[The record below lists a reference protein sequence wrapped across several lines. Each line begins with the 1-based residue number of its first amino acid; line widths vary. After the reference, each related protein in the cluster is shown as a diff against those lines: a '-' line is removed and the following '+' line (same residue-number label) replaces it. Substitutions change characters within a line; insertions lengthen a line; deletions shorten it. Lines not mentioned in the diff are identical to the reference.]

1 MVTSSHC
8 LLWQAFLT
16 LILLV
21 LLRCSVRA
29 MLLAKVV
36 LPEVARLVVLLMVLL
51 MVQKVAV
58 LNLYLLK
65 SKGIELI

>member
-36 LPEVARLVVLLMVLL
+36 LPEVLL

>member
-29 MLLAKVV
+29 MLLAKV
-36 LPEVARLVVLLMVLL
+36 ARLVVLL

>member
-1 MVTSSHC
+1 MITSSHC

-36 LPEVARLVVLLMVLL
+36 LL

>member
-1 MVTSSHC
+1 MVTSSRC

-36 LPEVARLVVLLMVLL
+36 LPEVARLVVLLMV
-51 MVQKVAV
+51 QKVAV

>member
-36 LPEVARLVVLLMVLL
+36 LAKVARLVVLL

>member
-1 MVTSSHC
+1 MITSSHC

-36 LPEVARLVVLLMVLL
+36 LPEVVLLV
-51 MVQKVAV
+51 VQKVAV

>member
-1 MVTSSHC
+1 M
-8 LLWQAFLT
+8 T

-36 LPEVARLVVLLMVLL
+36 LPEVARLVVLLMV
-51 MVQKVAV
+51 QKVAV

>member
-1 MVTSSHC
+1 MVTSSYC

-29 MLLAKVV
+29 ILLAKVV
-36 LPEVARLVVLLMVLL
+36 LPEVARLVVLL

>member
-1 MVTSSHC
+1 MVASSHC

-36 LPEVARLVVLLMVLL
+36 LPEVARLVVLLMV
-51 MVQKVAV
+51 QKVAV

>member
-29 MLLAKVV
+29 MLLAKGVLQKVV
-36 LPEVARLVVLLMVLL
+36 ALVALPV
-51 MVQKVAV
+51 VQKVAV

-65 SKGIELI
+65 TKGIELI

>member
-8 LLWQAFLT
+8 LLWQVFLT

-21 LLRCSVRA
+21 LLRCSVKA
-29 MLLAKVV
+29 MLLAKV
-36 LPEVARLVVLLMVLL
+36 LLAKVARLVVLLV
-51 MVQKVAV
+51 VQKVAV

-65 SKGIELI
+65 TKGIELI

>member
-29 MLLAKVV
+29 MQLAKGV
-36 LPEVARLVVLLMVLL
+36 LPEVARLEVLLV
-51 MVQKVAV
+51 VQKVAV

-65 SKGIELI
+65 TKGIELI

>member
-8 LLWQAFLT
+8 LLWQVFLT

-21 LLRCSVRA
+21 LLKCSVRA

-36 LPEVARLVVLLMVLL
+36 LPEVARLVVLLMV
-51 MVQKVAV
+51 QKVAV

>member
-29 MLLAKVV
+29 MLLAKV
-36 LPEVARLVVLLMVLL
+36 ARLVVLLV
-51 MVQKVAV
+51 VQKVAV

>member
-36 LPEVARLVVLLMVLL
+36 LL

>member
-8 LLWQAFLT
+8 LLWQAFLIF
-16 LILLV
+16 ILLV

-36 LPEVARLVVLLMVLL
+36 LPEVARLVVLLMV
-51 MVQKVAV
+51 QKVAV

>member
-1 MVTSSHC
+1 MVTSSHG

-21 LLRCSVRA
+21 LSRCSVRA

-36 LPEVARLVVLLMVLL
+36 LQKVAALVVLAKVVVLVAL
-51 MVQKVAV
+51 PVVQQKVAV
-58 LNLYLLK
+58 L
-65 SKGIELI
+65 

>member
-29 MLLAKVV
+29 MQLAKVV
-36 LPEVARLVVLLMVLL
+36 ALVALLV
-51 MVQKVAV
+51 VQKVAV

-65 SKGIELI
+65 TKGIELI

>member
-29 MLLAKVV
+29 MLLAKA
-36 LPEVARLVVLLMVLL
+36 ARLVVLL

>member
-1 MVTSSHC
+1 
-8 LLWQAFLT
+8 
-16 LILLV
+16 
-21 LLRCSVRA
+21 

-36 LPEVARLVVLLMVLL
+36 LPEVARLVVLL